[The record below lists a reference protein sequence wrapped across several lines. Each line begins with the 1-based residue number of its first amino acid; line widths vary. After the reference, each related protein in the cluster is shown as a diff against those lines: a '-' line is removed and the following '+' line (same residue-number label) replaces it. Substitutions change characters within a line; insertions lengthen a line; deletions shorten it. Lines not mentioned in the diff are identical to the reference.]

1 VTASLRIDLA
11 AVVTTVGYAN
21 IRPSQLDSSG
31 KGARMSISLS
41 QTPSEGRSPG
51 KPDDFIWRLS
61 VGQYHE
67 MIRTGILT
75 ADDPVELLAGW
86 LVYKM
91 PKNPPHRI
99 ATRLAQQALEA
110 VAPAGWY
117 VDAQEPITLNDSEP
131 EPDVMIVRG
140 ETRDY
145 RDRHPGPEDVTL
157 IVEVADS
164 TLERDRGVKRLAY
177 ARAGIPV
184 YWIINLLEKIVEV
197 YCEPSGMAEDA
208 DYTLRRDYGLA
219 DSVPVMI
226 DGIETGRVAV
236 LDLLP

>member
-1 VTASLRIDLA
+1 
-11 AVVTTVGYAN
+11 
-21 IRPSQLDSSG
+21 
-31 KGARMSISLS
+31 MSISLS

-145 RDRHPGPEDVTL
+145 RDRHPGPEDVAL

-164 TLERDRGVKRLAY
+164 TLERDRGVKRIVY

-184 YWIINLLEKIVEV
+184 YWIINLLERVLEV
-197 YCEPSGMAEDA
+197 YYDPSSAGEDA
-208 DYTLRRDYGLA
+208 DYRQHQDFGPS
-219 DSVPVMI
+219 DSVAVI
-226 DGIETGRVAV
+226 IEGLEVGRVAIR
-236 LDLLP
+236 DLLP

>member
-1 VTASLRIDLA
+1 MDSLERA
-11 AVVTTVGYAN
+11 QVA
-21 IRPSQLDSSG
+21 
-31 KGARMSISLS
+31 KFMSISIPQTLS
-41 QTPSEGRSPG
+41 VTGPSAGR
-51 KPDDFIWRLS
+51 PDDFIWRLS

-67 MIRTGILT
+67 MIRAGILT

-110 VAPAGWY
+110 VVPAGWY
-117 VDAQEPITLNDSEP
+117 VDAQEPITLIDSEP

-140 ETRDY
+140 DTRDY
-145 RDRHPGPEDVTL
+145 RDRHPGPEDVAL

-164 TLERDRGVKRLAY
+164 TLERDRGVKRMVY

-184 YWIINLLEKIVEV
+184 YWILNVLERVLEV
-197 YCEPSGMAEDA
+197 YCDPSGPGEDA
-208 DYTLRRDYGLA
+208 DYGQRRVYELSN
-219 DSVPVMI
+219 SVAVII
-226 DGIETGRVAV
+226 DGVEIGRVAV
-236 LDLLP
+236 RDLLP

>member
-1 VTASLRIDLA
+1 
-11 AVVTTVGYAN
+11 
-21 IRPSQLDSSG
+21 
-31 KGARMSISLS
+31 MSISIH
-41 QTPSEGRSPG
+41 QTPSVSGPSAG

-86 LVYKM
+86 LVYKI

-110 VAPAGWY
+110 VVPAGWY
-117 VDAQEPITLNDSEP
+117 VDTQEPITLNDSEP

-145 RDRHPGPEDVTL
+145 RDRHPGPEDVAL

-164 TLERDRGVKRLAY
+164 TLERDRGVKRMVY

-184 YWIINLLEKIVEV
+184 YWIINVLERVLEV
-197 YCEPSGMAEDA
+197 YYDPAGPGEDA
-208 DYTLRRDYGLA
+208 DYIQRRNYEVSDI
-219 DSVPVMI
+219 VTVMI
-226 DGIETGRVAV
+226 DGQEVGRVAV
-236 LDLLP
+236 RELLP

>member
-1 VTASLRIDLA
+1 
-11 AVVTTVGYAN
+11 
-21 IRPSQLDSSG
+21 
-31 KGARMSISLS
+31 
-41 QTPSEGRSPG
+41 
-51 KPDDFIWRLS
+51 
-61 VGQYHE
+61 

-110 VAPAGWY
+110 VVPVGWY
-117 VDAQEPITLNDSEP
+117 VDAQEPITLSDSEP

-145 RDRHPGPEDVTL
+145 RDRHPGPEDVAL

-164 TLERDRGVKRLAY
+164 TLERDRGVKRIVY

-184 YWIINLLEKIVEV
+184 YWIINLLECALEV
-197 YCEPSGMAEDA
+197 YYEPSGMAEGA
-208 DYTLRRDYGLA
+208 DFRQRRDYGPSE
-219 DSVPVMI
+219 SVPVMI
-226 DGIETGRVAV
+226 DGLEVGRVFV
-236 LDLLP
+236 RDLLP

>member
-1 VTASLRIDLA
+1 
-11 AVVTTVGYAN
+11 
-21 IRPSQLDSSG
+21 
-31 KGARMSISLS
+31 MSISLP
-41 QTPSEGRSPG
+41 QTPSAEGLSPG
-51 KPDDFIWRLS
+51 KPDDLIWRLS

-99 ATRLAQQALEA
+99 ATRLAQQTLEA
-110 VAPAGWY
+110 VVPAGWY

-145 RDRHPGPEDVTL
+145 RDRHPGPEDVAL

-164 TLERDRGVKRLAY
+164 TLERDRGVKRMIY

-184 YWIINLLEKIVEV
+184 YWIINVLDRVLEV
-197 YCEPSGMAEDA
+197 YYHPSGMTEDA
-208 DYTLRRDYGLA
+208 DYGRRRDYGLS
-219 DSVPVMI
+219 DSVPVMV
-226 DGIETGRVAV
+226 DGLEVGHVAV
-236 LDLLP
+236 RDLFP

>member
-1 VTASLRIDLA
+1 
-11 AVVTTVGYAN
+11 
-21 IRPSQLDSSG
+21 
-31 KGARMSISLS
+31 MSISLP
-41 QTPSEGRSPG
+41 QTPIAEGLSPG

-61 VGQYHE
+61 VGQYHQ

-91 PKNPPHRI
+91 PKNPPRRI
-99 ATRLAQQALEA
+99 ATRLAQQGLEA
-110 VAPAGWY
+110 VVPAGWY
-117 VDAQEPITLNDSEP
+117 VDAQEPMTLNDSEP

-145 RDRHPGPEDVTL
+145 RDRHPGPEDVAL

-164 TLERDRGVKRLAY
+164 TLERDRGVKRMVY

-184 YWIINLLEKIVEV
+184 YWIINLLEHGLEV
-197 YCEPSGMAEDA
+197 YYDPSGSSDDA
-208 DYTLRRDYGLA
+208 DYGQRRDCGVSDL
-219 DSVPVMI
+219 VPVMI
-226 DGIETGRVAV
+226 EGRQVGRVAV
-236 LDLLP
+236 RDLLP

>member
-1 VTASLRIDLA
+1 
-11 AVVTTVGYAN
+11 
-21 IRPSQLDSSG
+21 
-31 KGARMSISLS
+31 MSISIP
-41 QTPSEGRSPG
+41 QTPSVSGPSAG

-110 VAPAGWY
+110 VVPAGWY

-145 RDRHPGPEDVTL
+145 QDRHPGPEDLAL

-164 TLERDRGVKRLAY
+164 TLERDRGVKRLVY

-184 YWIINLLEKIVEV
+184 YWIINVLERVLEV
-197 YCEPSGMAEDA
+197 YYEPSGTTEDA
-208 DYTLRRDYGLA
+208 HYKQRRDYGPT
-219 DSVPVMI
+219 DSAPVMI
-226 DGIETGRVAV
+226 GVLEVGRVAV
-236 LDLLP
+236 RDLLP

>member
-1 VTASLRIDLA
+1 
-11 AVVTTVGYAN
+11 
-21 IRPSQLDSSG
+21 
-31 KGARMSISLS
+31 MSISIH
-41 QTPSEGRSPG
+41 QTQGASGPSAG

-99 ATRLAQQALEA
+99 ATRLVQQALEA
-110 VAPAGWY
+110 VVPTGWY

-145 RDRHPGPEDVTL
+145 RDRHPGPEDVAL

-164 TLERDRGVKRLAY
+164 TLERDRGVKRMVY

-184 YWIINLLEKIVEV
+184 YWIINVSERVLEV
-197 YCEPSGMAEDA
+197 YYDPSGPDEDA
-208 DYTLRRDYGLA
+208 DYRQRRDYGLS
-219 DSVPVMI
+219 DSVQVMI
-226 DGIETGRVAV
+226 GGLEVGRVAV
-236 LDLLP
+236 RDLLP

>member
-1 VTASLRIDLA
+1 
-11 AVVTTVGYAN
+11 
-21 IRPSQLDSSG
+21 
-31 KGARMSISLS
+31 MSISLP
-41 QTPSEGRSPG
+41 QTPSAEGLSPG
-51 KPDDFIWRLS
+51 KPDDLIWRLS

-99 ATRLAQQALEA
+99 ATRLAQQALEP
-110 VAPAGWY
+110 VVPDGWY

-145 RDRHPGPEDVTL
+145 RDRHPGPEDVAL

-164 TLERDRGVKRLAY
+164 TLERDRGVKRMVY

-184 YWIINLLEKIVEV
+184 YWIINVLESVLEV
-197 YCEPSGMAEDA
+197 YYDPSDPGEDA
-208 DYTLRRDYGLA
+208 DYRQRRDYGLS

-226 DGIETGRVAV
+226 GGLEVGRVAV
-236 LDLLP
+236 RDLLP

>member
-1 VTASLRIDLA
+1 
-11 AVVTTVGYAN
+11 
-21 IRPSQLDSSG
+21 
-31 KGARMSISLS
+31 MSISLP
-41 QTPSEGRSPG
+41 QTASAEGLSPG

-75 ADDPVELLAGW
+75 SDDPVELLAGW
-86 LVYKM
+86 LVYRM

-110 VAPAGWY
+110 VVPAGWY

-145 RDRHPGPEDVTL
+145 RDRHPGPEDVAL

-164 TLERDRGVKRLAY
+164 TLERDRGVKRMVY

-184 YWIINLLEKIVEV
+184 YWIINVLERVLEV
-197 YCEPSGMAEDA
+197 YYDPAGAGEDA
-208 DYTLRRDYGLA
+208 DYRQRRDYGVS

-226 DGIETGRVAV
+226 GGLEVGRVAV
-236 LDLLP
+236 RDLLP